1 MRFAWHR
8 GCPGH
13 SKLARMG
20 LSYWSS
26 DRIMK
31 VTGSFSARTSGRANP
46 AGVADAGLR
55 DPRERL
61 SGTATAAPRRRPA
74 GRTADR
80 RPGSA
85 PRQAGAQA
93 RPELSYTRTRERS
106 SAPPTHRR
114 GAGDEQVVAMAGS
127 RPPFVAARVRSCRS
141 ATMLGVLARHG
152 GQQSRPRRD
161 AALLLSGRAA
171 TIDRSRDVT

>member
-85 PRQAGAQA
+85 PRQASAQA
-93 RPELSYTRTRERS
+93 RPSFPTRGHG
-106 SAPPTHRR
+106 SA
-114 GAGDEQVVAMAGS
+114 
-127 RPPFVAARVRSCRS
+127 
-141 ATMLGVLARHG
+141 
-152 GQQSRPRRD
+152 RPRRRRIGAELATSRWLRWPARD
-161 AALLLSGRAA
+161 PHSWRHGYARAA
-171 TIDRSRDVT
+171 QRRCSACSQGMEGSSRVLGATLRCSCQAEQQRSIAVAT